1 MLAGLKRRARELKQ
15 ELAAVWFATRHPR
28 TPFVAKVIA
37 AAVIAYAFSPIDL
50 IPDFIPVLGYVD
62 DLLLLPLGVWIVLR
76 LIPPDVM
83 SECRAQAAA
92 WIKQRGRRPRSY
104 IGAAVI
110 ITLWLAAMWLCWRW
124 AQSWLAY

>member
-15 ELAAVWFATRHPR
+15 ELAVVWFAARHPR
-28 TPFVAKVIA
+28 TPFIAKAVA

-92 WIKQRGRRPRSY
+92 WMEQRGRKPRSY
-104 IGAAVI
+104 VGAAAI
-110 ITLWLAAMWLCWRW
+110 IALWLAVTWLCWRW